1 MCQFC
6 EERGLHCEWDI
17 PGGLTR
23 NEDLRRKLDDA
34 ERFCEEA
41 GVLIKALRSEPIE
54 TSTMLLAKL
63 RLGVSLSDLAESVR
77 TGTVD
82 EIEHDLPHS
91 V

>member
-17 PGGLTR
+17 PSGLTR
-23 NEDLRRKLDDA
+23 NEDLRRKLQ
-34 ERFCEEA
+34 EA
-41 GVLIKALRSEPIE
+41 DNYCDEAQVLIQALRSEPIE

-63 RLGVSLSDLAESVR
+63 RLGVSLSVLAESVR
-77 TGTVD
+77 TRTVD
-82 EIEHDLPHS
+82 EHDLPHS

>member
-1 MCQFC
+1 MV
-6 EERGLHCEWDI
+6 CEWDI

-23 NEDLRRKLDDA
+23 NEDLWRKLEEA
-34 ERFCEEA
+34 EKFCEEA
-41 GVLIKALRSEPIE
+41 QVLIRALRSESIE

-82 EIEHDLPHS
+82 EHDLPHS

>member
-1 MCQFC
+1 
-6 EERGLHCEWDI
+6 LTCEWDI

-23 NEDLRRKLDDA
+23 NEDIRRKLKEA
-34 ERFCEEA
+34 EKSCEEA
-41 GVLIKALRSEPIE
+41 HVLIRALRSESIE

-77 TGTVD
+77 TATVD
-82 EIEHDLPHS
+82 EHDLPHS